1 MKEGDKAS
9 IWWADDRNDN
19 PNATA
24 GRGAA
29 RSEEDKVSVMD
40 SSGNG
45 RLSAEVAVV
54 GGGPA
59 GLTVAVALAGA
70 GVPTALIAAQ
80 AGARDNRTTALFTS
94 SVAALEAIE
103 SWPGCRA
110 QAAPLKTLRIID
122 DTGRLWRAP
131 EVRFE
136 AAEIGLEAFGWNIE
150 NRYLVAALEARAQ
163 ALPALQRISAEA
175 AAVDID
181 DSGVTVTLAGGGAV
195 TARLAIGADGRRS
208 ICRSAAGIETQAW
221 TYPQTALTFNLRHSR
236 RHDNISTEFH
246 SPEGPFT
253 LVPLPGLRSSLV
265 CVVAPDEAARLLA
278 LDPAGRDAEMERRSH
293 SILGRIEAE
302 PGHGAF
308 PLAVEN
314 ARRFAAK
321 RVALIGE
328 AAHVIPPIGAQ
339 GLNLGLRDAATI
351 AELVVEARRNGA
363 DVGGRDV
370 IDSYDRLRRIDVAT
384 RTAAVDLLNRSL
396 LTDFLP
402 IQGLRGIGLYML
414 ERIGPLR
421 RALMREGVDPVAAR
435 PRLMRGEALA

>member
-103 SWPGCRA
+103 SWQGCRA

-195 TARLAIGADGRRS
+195 TARLAVGADGRRS